1 MICYIPMCICAT
13 VATSLRTNAD
23 CIGPF
28 YPRFYRKHEI
38 VASCRIFNC
47 TEFGTIKI
55 GVIQHFP
62 FAKIFD
68 SAFKTKPTEDNMLL
82 QLTFCH
88 VCKADVVFFIV
99 LDNAN
104 ICILNGNFCHCIVI
118 DAMSFDHKSR
128 YNLRDYVFF
137 NGLFAKMKYN
147 NSIIG
152 IVFPDNYFNSILE
165 RIIE

>member
-23 CIGPF
+23 CIGSF
-28 YPRFYRKHEI
+28 YLRFYRKHEI

-55 GVIQHFP
+55 VVIQHFP

-118 DAMSFDHKSR
+118 DAMSFNHKSR